1 MGQEMGKG
9 NDITALPLLQ
19 QLLPACLVLLVKPLC
34 YFKGP
39 VYPLSCSSEPLC
51 ILTNQ
56 FARSV
61 LSSVAWFELP
71 F

>member
-39 VYPLSCSSEPLC
+39 VYPLSCSSEALR
-51 ILTNQ
+51 ILTRQ

-61 LSSVAWFELP
+61 LSSAACFELP

>member
-1 MGQEMGKG
+1 MGKA
-9 NDITALPLLQ
+9 NDITTLPLLQ
-19 QLLPACLVLLVKPLC
+19 QFLPACLVLLVKPLC

-39 VYPLSCSSEPLC
+39 MYPLSCSTEALC

-56 FARSV
+56 LARSV
-61 LSSVAWFELP
+61 LSSVACFELP